1 MISRVTNINHLFLD
15 ERIDIDKISC
25 NPRALE
31 ENKSLNERSI
41 VKSLKKMVV
50 DLFFVNI
57 KSLKNNINDL
67 KNDIYAIKSNL
78 ICLAETW
85 LNEDEIIEMEGWNF
99 YNSPSGRGKGC
110 CVFSKNQVQCTLIGK
125 FATED
130 FSLLSLK
137 IYERIQLYVIYLSQ
151 TNNSVKE
158 RLWEKIRDSRDENL
172 QLILIGDFNIDAR
185 KFDVLTQHFL
195 HNSMIQLVTE
205 PTHIEGRIIDHVW
218 VTKHLM
224 NLNLSFQ
231 YPYYTQHKSL
241 IIKF

>member
-1 MISRVTNINHLFLD
+1 M
-15 ERIDIDKISC
+15 
-25 NPRALE
+25 
-31 ENKSLNERSI
+31 
-41 VKSLKKMVV
+41 
-50 DLFFVNI
+50 
-57 KSLKNNINDL
+57 NDL
-67 KNDIYAIKSNL
+67 RNDIYAIKSNF

-99 YNSPSGRGKGC
+99 YNSSMGRGKGC

-151 TNNSVKE
+151 TNNSVKD
-158 RLWEKIRDSRDENL
+158 RLWEKIRDFRDENL
-172 QLILIGDFNIDAR
+172 QLMLIGDFNIDAR

-195 HNSMIQLVTE
+195 HNAMIQLVNE

-224 NLNLSFQ
+224 NLHLSFQ